1 MKALLVLPTYNEAA
15 NIREVLERAL
25 AATDAIDVLVVDD
38 NSPDGTGRIAD
49 EFAAANERVR
59 VMHRPG
65 KGGLGPA
72 YIAGFTQGLSLD
84 YDAFIEMDSDLS
96 HDPADLA
103 RFVAAAKGADLVIG
117 SRYIPGGGVTNWSKA
132 RLRLSQSGN
141 LYARTLLRFGLTDST
156 SGYRCYRRGLIET
169 LPLRQIGSE
178 GYTFQIEMAWRAW
191 SLGFHVTEIPII
203 FRERREGASKMSRTI
218 VFEALWRVFV
228 FALRF
233 KRAPK
238 RPHPRSLAAAQG

>member
-1 MKALLVLPTYNEAA
+1 VNALLVLPTYNEAA
-15 NIREVLERAL
+15 NIREVVERAL
-25 AATDAIDVLVVDD
+25 AATPDVDILVVDD

-49 EFAAANERVR
+49 EIAAAQPRVR

-72 YIAGFTQGLSLD
+72 YIAGFTDGLARG
-84 YDAFIEMDSDLS
+84 YEAFIEMDSDLS

-103 RFVAAAKGADLVIG
+103 RFVAAVKDADLVIG
-117 SRYIPGGGVTNWSKA
+117 SRYIPGGGVTNWSKN
-132 RLRLSQSGN
+132 RVRLSQAGN
-141 LYARTLLRFGLTDST
+141 LYARTLLGFGLTDST

-178 GYTFQIEMAWRAW
+178 GYTFQIEMAWRSW
-191 SLGFHVTEIPII
+191 TLGFIVTEIPIV
-203 FRERREGASKMSRTI
+203 FRERTEGSSKMSRRI
-218 VFEALWRVFV
+218 VFEALWRVLV

-233 KRAPK
+233 KRAP
-238 RPHPRSLAAAQG
+238 RRAHPKSVATSPG